1 MTNRA
6 IIIFPK
12 FENSEPINRLREKYD
27 PLYSCI
33 EPHITLVFP
42 FLDDVSKPDLIQH
55 IETVLQSFQA
65 FDLVTRGITGTPD
78 GYIFLDVKQGN
89 DKLIELHDQLYQGI
103 LKPHLNRFIP
113 YTPHITVGRLFD
125 LEKHR
130 TVVESLS
137 EFNEVFSTKVQ
148 KISVEII
155 DDLEKSFIEYEF
167 NLA

>member
-1 MTNRA
+1 MTNRS
-6 IIIFPK
+6 ILIFPK
-12 FENSEPINRLREKYD
+12 FDNCEPIDCLREKYD

-42 FLDDVSKPDLIQH
+42 FLSDVSKVDLIQH
-55 IETVLQSFQA
+55 IETVLRNFEA
-65 FDLVTRGITGTPD
+65 FNLVARGITGTPD

-89 DKLIELHDQLYQGI
+89 DKLIELHDKLYQGI
-103 LKPHLNRFIP
+103 LKPHLYRFIP

-148 KISVEII
+148 KVSVEII
-155 DDLEKSFIEYEF
+155 DDLENSSIEYEF
-167 NLA
+167 SLT